1 MKALYCYVN
10 LSLLNKNE
18 ESVAGFVESMMEPL
32 GDDQEDKDESI
43 ISQLLPAPDA
53 EAPLGR
59 SEGGDA
65 LGDGNGQ

>member
-1 MKALYCYVN
+1 
-10 LSLLNKNE
+10 
-18 ESVAGFVESMMEPL
+18 MEPL
-32 GDDQEDKDESI
+32 GDDPEDEDKSI
-43 ISQLLPAPDA
+43 ITQLLPAPDA